1 MLLPLRDGWTSLIAA
16 ARWGHTSIAQ
26 LLLDK
31 YVATESALTRF
42 VNAIDGDRN
51 TALMYA
57 AKHGHLLA
65 LRLLLDSKSTHF
77 AAVRVAELD
86 AQNKC
91 ARAIFD
97 SLRVQAHALLLR
109 RDGWTA
115 LMLAVREGYVDAVK
129 MLVETGA
136 NADIVSV

>member
-1 MLLPLRDGWTSLIAA
+1 MAA
-16 ARWGHTSIAQ
+16 ARWGHSSVVK

-31 YVATESALTRF
+31 YVSAEGALSRF
-42 VNAIDGDRN
+42 VNATDGDRN
-51 TALMYA
+51 TALMHA
-57 AKHGHLLA
+57 SKHGHLKSM
-65 LRLLLDSKSTHF
+65 RLLLDAKSSHF
-77 AAVRVAELD
+77 AAVRVSELD

-91 ARAIFD
+91 QPATVASSFRPCVLIDARLI
-97 SLRVQAHALLLR
+97 R

-129 MLVETGA
+129 LLVESGA